1 MFLDQLHV
9 KSSCFIFVYFNFK
22 FFKGEIGGGG
32 SRVLF
37 TPHLVLGY
45 RACSAL
51 LILYKFVGV
60 DSACFISNATCF
72 YFELNQF
79 QYYLK
84 GWRRKVG

>member
-9 KSSCFIFVYFNFK
+9 KSSCFIFIYFVIY
-22 FFKGEIGGGG
+22 FFLREGGGVP
-32 SRVLF
+32 RAF

-45 RACSAL
+45 RAFSAL

-84 GWRRKVG
+84 DWRRKVG

>member
-9 KSSCFIFVYFNFK
+9 KASCFIFIYFVIYF
-22 FFKGEIGGGG
+22 FFKGRGGVP
-32 SRVLF
+32 RAF
-37 TPHLVLGY
+37 TLGY

-84 GWRRKVG
+84 DWRRKVG

>member
-9 KSSCFIFVYFNFK
+9 KSSCFIFIYFVIYF
-22 FFKGEIGGGG
+22 FFKGRGGVP
-32 SRVLF
+32 RAF

-84 GWRRKVG
+84 DWRRKVG